1 MFGIQEFLRPLFLQ
15 RVHGVDD
22 GSRVPDQ
29 VDHVEVVS
37 TDPPLLRQLLQDARH
52 LSHGEA
58 DCLYDPGDHQIIKY
72 QAGASLLT
80 RSMSPVLEKVVF

>member
-22 GSRVPDQ
+22 GARVPDQ

-37 TDPPLLRQLLQDARH
+37 TDPSLIGKLVQDSRH

-58 DCLYDPGDHQIIKY
+58 DCLYDP
-72 QAGASLLT
+72 
-80 RSMSPVLEKVVF
+80 V

>member
-22 GSRVPDQ
+22 GARVPDQ

-37 TDPPLLRQLLQDARH
+37 TDPSLLGQLLQDGRH

-58 DCLYDPGDHQIIKY
+58 DCLDDPADHQIIKY
-72 QAGASLLT
+72 QALVEIEITLVTGLWLCH
-80 RSMSPVLEKVVF
+80 L